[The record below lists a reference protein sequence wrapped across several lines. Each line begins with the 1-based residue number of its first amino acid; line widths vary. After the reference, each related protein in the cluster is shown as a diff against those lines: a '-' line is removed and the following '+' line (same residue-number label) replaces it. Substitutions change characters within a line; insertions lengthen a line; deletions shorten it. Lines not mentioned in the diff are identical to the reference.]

1 MVKRKHSEK
10 MEEGRRSEE
19 ELVEKLDMRAV
30 LDDVF
35 GDLKEKL
42 SGGKVPSKELKKL
55 AGDARLRYIVMMFM
69 TCLEN
74 LDLKGAE
81 VWGEKVEAYCIAKPR
96 EMTVGPAEGSA
107 SLLMESIAR
116 VVSRGIGGLKE
127 LEGGSDDLP

>member
-1 MVKRKHSEK
+1 MVQRENSERMDRGKR
-10 MEEGRRSEE
+10 EEN
-19 ELVEKLDMRAV
+19 ELVEKLDMRRV

-35 GDLKEKL
+35 GDLREKL

-107 SLLMESIAR
+107 SLLMESIAK
-116 VVSRGIGGLKE
+116 VVSRGIGGLRE
-127 LEGGSDDLP
+127 LGEGGDGG

>member
-1 MVKRKHSEK
+1 MVQRENSERMDRGKR
-10 MEEGRRSEE
+10 EEN
-19 ELVEKLDMRAV
+19 ELVEKLDMRRV

-35 GDLKEKL
+35 GDLREKL

-107 SLLMESIAR
+107 SLLMESIAK
-116 VVSRGIGGLKE
+116 VVSRGIDGLRE
-127 LEGGSDDLP
+127 LEGGGDGG